1 MNGSTYIDY
10 LIVGAGPAGLQLAY
24 FLDRAGRNYLVV
36 ESRERPGGFFEKF
49 PRHDELLSINK
60 VHTGYSDPETK
71 LRYDWNSLFCE
82 DEAMAFT
89 KYSKEYFPSAR
100 LYAKYLQDFAAKM
113 GLRVR
118 YKTRISDVTRCHN
131 GPNFEVADESG
142 TRYSCRALILA
153 TGMWEPW
160 EPNIPGIEHTESY
173 ADMSIDTEDFED
185 QRVLILGKG
194 NSAFETAN
202 HLTSATR
209 VTHVCSPNPLKLAW
223 KSHYVGN
230 LRAVNNDFL
239 DTYLL
244 KGQNSLLDANVD
256 RIEKRD
262 GEYVVD
268 LTFTHANGQRAQL
281 AYDRVLVCTGFK
293 WNHNMFPQSCK
304 PEMTPCGRLPLMTS
318 AWESTNLPHLFYAGT
333 LMQMRD
339 KHKTMSNVLH
349 GFRSNIKSLASILGC
364 RYENKDWPSVEL
376 ARSPGAI
383 ADKIISQVSRDSSI
397 MLQPGFLA
405 DLIVVGE
412 DNARYYETLSIDY
425 INESDFAQ
433 AENYFTITMEY
444 GDTQDD
450 VLAVNREPDPTK
462 AYNDVYLHPRVRQYS
477 RGQLVAEHHI
487 SESLENDWRVGEHCG
502 SRPLI
507 RKLDFAGQQDPT
519 MFQQTHRDQLVGFL
533 EQRLSQQSYAMGAM

>member
-1 MNGSTYIDY
+1 MNGSTHVDY

-24 FLDRAGRNYLVV
+24 FLDRAGRNYMVL

-49 PRHDELLSINK
+49 PRHDGLLSINK
-60 VHTGYSDPETK
+60 VHTGYTDRETQ

-82 DEAMAFT
+82 DEEMAFT

-113 GLRVR
+113 GLRIR
-118 YKTRISDVTRCHN
+118 YKTRVADITRCHD
-131 GPNFEVADESG
+131 GPNFEVADEDG
-142 TRYSCRALILA
+142 MRYSCRALIMA

-160 EPNIPGIEHTESY
+160 EPNIPGIETTESY
-173 ADMSIDTEDFED
+173 ADMSIDPVDFEN

-202 HLTSATR
+202 HLCGATR

-223 KSHYVGN
+223 KSHYVGH

-244 KGQNSLLDANVD
+244 KGQNSLLDANID

-268 LTFTHANGQRAQL
+268 LTFSHAGGQKAQL

-293 WNHNMFPQSCK
+293 WNHNMFPASCK
-304 PEMTPCGRLPLMTS
+304 PESTECGRLPKMTS

-349 GFRSNIKSLASILGC
+349 GFRSNIKSLASILAA
-364 RYENKDWPSVEL
+364 RYEGRDWPSVAL
-376 ARSPGAI
+376 ARDPGAI
-383 ADKIISQVSRDSSI
+383 SDKIISQVSRDSSI

-405 DLIVVGE
+405 DLIVV
-412 DNARYYETLSIDY
+412 DNDKARYYETLNVDY
-425 INESDFAQ
+425 LQESCFAES
-433 AENYFTITMEY
+433 ENYFVVTMEY

-450 VLAVNREPDPTK
+450 VLAVNREPDPTR

-487 SESLENDWRVGEHCG
+487 SESLENDWRTDAHCG
-502 SRPLI
+502 SRSLI
-507 RKLDFAGQQDPT
+507 RKLGLHGQDDPT
-519 MFQQTHRDQLVGFL
+519 MFQHTVREQLVSFL
-533 EQRLSQQSYAMGAM
+533 EGQLAQQSYAMGAM